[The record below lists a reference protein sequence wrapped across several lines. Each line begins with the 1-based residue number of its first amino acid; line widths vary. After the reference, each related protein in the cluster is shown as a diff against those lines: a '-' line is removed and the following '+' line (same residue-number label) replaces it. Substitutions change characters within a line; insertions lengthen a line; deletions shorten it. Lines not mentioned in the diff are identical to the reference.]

1 MADWGVIGAGL
12 VKGVADYSVET
23 IRNQQEEDRKMRQ
36 AKMLE
41 ELRVSTEEKLAKF
54 RDKMERARVDKDF
67 SGAEGDEM
75 VYRNKDGQETSRRA
89 LTPTEIEAR
98 DFQRNERDLKIRSG
112 EQDIKAS
119 EAGIRQGDERL
130 ALTRRGQDMDAAQS
144 RERNSIAR
152 AAASSKD
159 SDSGGMGDVSA
170 TSIGYQLTDL
180 NNSAVE
186 QAMKSGVPRE
196 EIQRMAQL
204 VAAGSLAR
212 GDKNVESMNNKFL
225 RGLAE
230 LRKGIEGTGQD
241 ATWSLSTFNKTRADE
256 VKRK

>member
-1 MADWGVIGAGL
+1 MADWGTIGAGFL
-12 VKGVADYSVET
+12 KGSADYMVDT
-23 IRNQQEEDRKMRQ
+23 IRTQQDEERKARQ
-36 AKMLE
+36 AKLLE
-41 ELRVSTEEKLAKF
+41 ELRMSTEKQLATF

-67 SGAEGDEM
+67 SGAEGEEF
-75 VYRNKDGQETSRRA
+75 VYRNKDGSETSRRGLSA
-89 LTPTEIEAR
+89 TEIEAR
-98 DFQRNERDLKIRSG
+98 DFQRTERANKIRAADQ
-112 EQDIKAS
+112 EIKAS
-119 EAGIRQGDERL
+119 DAGIRQGDERL

-152 AAASSKD
+152 MAADSKTSAGD
-159 SDSGGMGDVSA
+159 TSDVSA

-186 QAMKSGVPRE
+186 QAMKAGVPRE
-196 EIQRMAQL
+196 EIQRMAQI

-230 LRKGIEGTGQD
+230 LRKGIDGTGQD
-241 ATWSLSTFNKTRADE
+241 ATWSLSTFNKTRE
-256 VKRK
+256 TESKSK